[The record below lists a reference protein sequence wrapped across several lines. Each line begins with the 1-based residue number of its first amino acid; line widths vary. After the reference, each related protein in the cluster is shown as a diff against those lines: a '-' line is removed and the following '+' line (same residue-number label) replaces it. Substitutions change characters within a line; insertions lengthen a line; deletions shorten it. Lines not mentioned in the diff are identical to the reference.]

1 MKSRRLISWVV
12 LFGWACFMPLLGYAQ
27 FYNGLQNDFGK
38 NRIQFSQP
46 DWQFYRFDKYELY
59 FYANSKEITQYLAE
73 VLPRTITE
81 LETQFEY
88 ALDDRLEFVVYPK
101 LSDFRQSNIGLQTGG
116 QANIG
121 GNAQIVGSKV
131 FLYYEDDHAHFEEQI
146 RAGVAEAILNQW
158 IYGSN
163 WRQILRSSTLLHLP
177 DWYFKGLVRYL
188 SHPWNIQDENRLRDG
203 VLSGKFKRFNS
214 LEGEEAIFA
223 GASIWRHIVAT
234 YGKDVVPN
242 LVYLASVSRNVE
254 SGFTFILGTSIKG
267 LIQDWYGQNLNRFSA
282 QARQSD
288 PLPKLAAR
296 PFPRRLNGPR
306 MGRFR
311 QSPDGK
317 WLTYAT
323 HHLGRYRV
331 YLVDRETGKRRV
343 IHRGGR
349 RLDRI
354 QDYSYPLMAWHPAS
368 QRLAIVTEE
377 KSEVVLRYYDLES
390 KTMEVKPPLYAFEKV
405 LDLSYAPDG
414 KRFVMSAFS
423 KGRTDLYLFTIGSN
437 SAEALTQDVYDD
449 LDPRF
454 VRQGKGVVFSSNR
467 NSDTLRPKGS
477 AGTDFYQQDYD
488 LYLMDL
494 GKKGPTG
501 ITRLTQTPGIQERS
515 VLPFDTS
522 GIAFL
527 GDYVGATNRWVG
539 LLDSTLA
546 YVDTTEHYRQRL
558 FARPATRYST
568 NVLQH
573 DLQTGSNG
581 LMQSF
586 WNRRRV
592 RLTQETVVPT
602 DWKAQVRSPL
612 SIQTPKGGV
621 NGLLQPSPVLNL
633 PVLSFRV
640 TGPSQEDIQMEKR
653 KINIHNYPFEGS
665 PSPVSAAPEVEPKKL
680 GTLDTAA
687 IKSESKAVESSGG
700 GTFKLPKQLNYFR
713 FFTLDQVVTQ
723 FNNNFINQTY
733 QKYTGGA
740 FFFNPGLTGMVQFGL
755 SDVFE
760 NYRISGGFKLSADL
774 RSNEFLLSYEDRSK
788 RLDKQYTFYRQS
800 FPTNNSDGTKVL
812 SHLLSYALKYPF
824 SEVSSWR
831 NTLTVRS
838 DRSVTLTADDASLRA
853 PNTYEYWATLK
864 TEYVFDNS
872 REKAINIYNGFRAKA
887 FAEYFNQLN
896 ESSKNLTVFGFD
908 ARYYQKIYRNLI
920 FACRIA
926 GSSSFGTQKLI
937 YYLGSVDNWLN
948 LSTRNPTFDRRVP
961 VDPTQNY
968 AFQALATNLRG
979 FSQNIRNGNSFLVMN
994 YELRFPVFTVLSNK
1008 PLRSDFLTNF
1018 QVVGFYDV
1026 GSAWKDV
1033 NPFKTDNTYTIQEVR
1048 AYPVTV
1054 TLQSRR
1060 QPIVSGYGF
1069 GLRSRLFGYFVRTDW
1084 AWGMD
1089 EGATTPR
1096 MFYLSLSTDF

>member
-1 MKSRRLISWVV
+1 
-12 LFGWACFMPLLGYAQ
+12 
-27 FYNGLQNDFGK
+27 
-38 NRIQFSQP
+38 
-46 DWQFYRFDKYELY
+46 
-59 FYANSKEITQYLAE
+59 
-73 VLPRTITE
+73 
-81 LETQFEY
+81 
-88 ALDDRLEFVVYPK
+88 
-101 LSDFRQSNIGLQTGG
+101 
-116 QANIG
+116 
-121 GNAQIVGSKV
+121 
-131 FLYYEDDHAHFEEQI
+131 
-146 RAGVAEAILNQW
+146 
-158 IYGSN
+158 
-163 WRQILRSSTLLHLP
+163 
-177 DWYFKGLVRYL
+177 
-188 SHPWNIQDENRLRDG
+188 
-203 VLSGKFKRFNS
+203 
-214 LEGEEAIFA
+214 
-223 GASIWRHIVAT
+223 
-234 YGKDVVPN
+234 
-242 LVYLASVSRNVE
+242 
-254 SGFTFILGTSIKG
+254 
-267 LIQDWYGQNLNRFSA
+267 
-282 QARQSD
+282 
-288 PLPKLAAR
+288 
-296 PFPRRLNGPR
+296 
-306 MGRFR
+306 
-311 QSPDGK
+311 
-317 WLTYAT
+317 
-323 HHLGRYRV
+323 
-331 YLVDRETGKRRV
+331 
-343 IHRGGR
+343 
-349 RLDRI
+349 
-354 QDYSYPLMAWHPAS
+354 
-368 QRLAIVTEE
+368 
-377 KSEVVLRYYDLES
+377 
-390 KTMEVKPPLYAFEKV
+390 
-405 LDLSYAPDG
+405 
-414 KRFVMSAFS
+414 
-423 KGRTDLYLFTIGSN
+423 
-437 SAEALTQDVYDD
+437 
-449 LDPRF
+449 
-454 VRQGKGVVFSSNR
+454 
-467 NSDTLRPKGS
+467 
-477 AGTDFYQQDYD
+477 
-488 LYLMDL
+488 
-494 GKKGPTG
+494 
-501 ITRLTQTPGIQERS
+501 
-515 VLPFDTS
+515 
-522 GIAFL
+522 
-527 GDYVGATNRWVG
+527 
-539 LLDSTLA
+539 
-546 YVDTTEHYRQRL
+546 
-558 FARPATRYST
+558 
-568 NVLQH
+568 VLQH
-573 DLQTGSNG
+573 DLQPGSNV

-592 RLTQETVVPT
+592 RMTEETVVPV
-602 DWKAQVRSPL
+602 DWKALAKSPL

-621 NGLLQPSPVLNL
+621 KGLLQPSPVLNL

-640 TGPSQEDIQMEKR
+640 VGPSQEDIQKEKR

-665 PSPVSAAPEVEPKKL
+665 PPPVSAVPEAGPKKS
-680 GTLDTAA
+680 GTLDTTA
-687 IKSESKAVESSGG
+687 IKSENKAVESSGG
-700 GTFKLPKQLNYFR
+700 GAFKLPKQLNYFR
-713 FFTLDQVVTQ
+713 FFTLEQVVTQ

-800 FPTNNSDGTKVL
+800 FPTNNADGTKVL

-831 NTLTVRS
+831 NTLTVRT

-853 PNTYEYWATLK
+853 PNTYEHWATLK

-896 ESSKNLTVFGFD
+896 EPSKNLTVFGFD

-1054 TLQSRR
+1054 TIQSRR

-1069 GLRSRLFGYFVRTDW
+1069 GLRSRLFGYFIRTDW